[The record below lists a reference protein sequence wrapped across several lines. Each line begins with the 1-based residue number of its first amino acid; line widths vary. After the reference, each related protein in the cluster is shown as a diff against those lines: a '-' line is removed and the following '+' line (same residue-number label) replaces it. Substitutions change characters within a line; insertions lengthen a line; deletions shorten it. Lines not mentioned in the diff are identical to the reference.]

1 MIWCVTF
8 LNNKYKIWEMEKSY
22 LNNVKVALENIRS
35 FEPDDQTE
43 SIDKRKKSCTMKD
56 LGDHKNKDWG
66 GKIRIII
73 TQPGAY

>member
-1 MIWCVTF
+1 
-8 LNNKYKIWEMEKSY
+8 MEKSY

-56 LGDHKNKDWG
+56 LTI
-66 GKIRIII
+66 KIKIEVVK
-73 TQPGAY
+73 